1 MRWRRV
7 CVTHMVTTAPQQPSQ
22 LMNFESFVQYCTDAD
37 VFVRARAQALS
48 ARTCVHTLTVG
59 ALRRTPTSTSSRV
72 TTAASACWAWRPLS
86 RCVPALSSCHDAH
99 AHCICVCCLPQHPI
113 EEEVYDESLFETD
126 RDLRAV
132 RKWFSADFRRTF
144 AEGVEA
150 YRKGDW
156 HTARRLLETTLTDPT
171 LPTRDGD
178 GPSRTLL
185 EYMSRFKYKA
195 PRSWAGNR
203 ALTSK

>member
-1 MRWRRV
+1 MRAHSDCWGVAQNTNQHFIKGDDRRISV
-7 CVTHMVTTAPQQPSQ
+7 LGMAPII
-22 LMNFESFVQYCTDAD
+22 E
-37 VFVRARAQALS
+37 VRAS
-48 ARTCVHTLTVG
+48 AVFMPRC
-59 ALRRTPTSTSSRV
+59 
-72 TTAASACWAWRPLS
+72 ACSLY
-86 RCVPALSSCHDAH
+86 L
-99 AHCICVCCLPQHPI
+99 CLLPSQHPI